1 MTGDEI
7 CFRVTFSFEYAT
19 VSTVVA
25 VPVREEE
32 SDYSDD
38 PSAID
43 VATDLLADCYG
54 WDTSRAF
61 DVDVELLE
69 WVAR

>member
-1 MTGDEI
+1 MTGDEM

-25 VPVREEE
+25 VPVREDEA
-32 SDYSDD
+32 DYSDD
-38 PSAID
+38 ESAID

-54 WDTSRAF
+54 WDMASAF
-61 DVDVELLE
+61 AVDVEPLE